1 MINSRLPALSFL
13 KPSGG
18 VAAWND
24 ARGGAVE
31 FALHAMG
38 WDVRRTRT
46 NIHMCVKKALLS

>member
-31 FALHAMG
+31 FALQWGGMCAEL
-38 WDVRRTRT
+38 VPTY
-46 NIHMCVKKALLS
+46 MCVKKTLLS